1 MYIILILYIVSSSE
15 IDISVLSGIK
25 SILNTLLFIFKI
37 IMIIKNESTNEK
49 KTSKLYTFLIN
60 YAPIIFN
67 NLLEFVL
74 KYKSLQEIQQNPV
87 WIKLQSKGTDKKQL
101 NEQFLSLTEDEKVIA
116 IDLFESL
123 KVVMEDLLKKNNT
136 QN

>member
-1 MYIILILYIVSSSE
+1 M
-15 IDISVLSGIK
+15 
-25 SILNTLLFIFKI
+25 
-37 IMIIKNESTNEK
+37 
-49 KTSKLYTFLIN
+49 IN
-60 YAPIIFN
+60 YVPVIFN

-101 NEQFLSLTEDEKVIA
+101 NEQFLSLTKDEKVIA

-136 QN
+136 QH

>member
-1 MYIILILYIVSSSE
+1 M
-15 IDISVLSGIK
+15 
-25 SILNTLLFIFKI
+25 
-37 IMIIKNESTNEK
+37 
-49 KTSKLYTFLIN
+49 IN

-67 NLLEFVL
+67 NPLEFVL

-101 NEQFLSLTEDEKVIA
+101 NEQFLSLTKDEKAIA

-136 QN
+136 QH